1 MIVPTTSA
9 FCEGL
14 AMTAVES
21 TLAGRPVVVS
31 SVVPAWEVLGPAAIK
46 VETGNLDGFVQVFR
60 KLALDPDYYE
70 RCQRATL
77 NCRAEFY
84 ESSKGLG
91 AILGR
96 AISTIA

>member
-1 MIVPTTSA
+1 LIAISLSDALCFFITIKFLGFTPWDFTKQ
-9 FCEGL
+9 
-14 AMTAVES
+14 
-21 TLAGRPVVVS
+21 
-31 SVVPAWEVLGPAAIK
+31 VLGPAAIK